1 MKSPPAT
8 HLAPESFSTFYQRST
23 YQSLRGMN
31 RAYEPPRG
39 APDALEMA
47 AGDRHRQ
54 QCPGTARIRD
64 GAVDDAFR
72 RVVA

>member
-39 APDALEMA
+39 APDALRWRLAIATFSSAPAQRASAMA
-47 AGDRHRQ
+47 
-54 QCPGTARIRD
+54 P
-64 GAVDDAFR
+64 
-72 RVVA
+72 